1 VQPLIEEEHVG
12 CRRSG
17 AEGRRTVISPLSE
30 RSDSDMAS
38 IGAILLKMAKIL
50 NP

>member
-1 VQPLIEEEHVG
+1 MVV
-12 CRRSG
+12 
-17 AEGRRTVISPLSE
+17 SPLSE